1 MVSIRS
7 SPQNGWELLDHRYR
21 NNMSQALYR
30 KYRPKAWDQVVGQDH
45 VVTTLKNAIA
55 ADRVAHAYLFAG
67 SRGTGKTTL
76 ARLLAKAVNC
86 LNADSNKRPD
96 NECENCKAV
105 NENRFLDLIEIDAAS
120 NTSVDDVRDLRDKIN
135 FSPSQGKYKIYIIDE
150 VHMLSTAAFNAL
162 LKTLEEP
169 PPHAI
174 FVLATTEIHKIPATV
189 LSRCQ
194 RHEFRR
200 VPVDEIVKQLKM
212 IIKAE
217 KIQADDDALI
227 QIARQSAGGMRD
239 AISLLD
245 QLSSTGD
252 KITLALTQTVLGT
265 ATSQTVLEIISS
277 VMDHDP
283 AHGLETIHKALDAG
297 TDPRSLARQIVEYLR
312 GLMLIQMGNS
322 NQVEATADVKKQM
335 QSHARSFSTSDVL
348 RMMKAFNNA
357 AADTRGGWQPSLS
370 LELALAEVLDA
381 PSELAPR
388 PSQPP
393 PAATVRAQPQPAAA
407 PMSNVEHPHSQDN
420 LAPPSQSESP
430 RKSAQSDELLNEETD
445 EIVSQEAEVPR
456 PPEKSAVSVADVIKA
471 WKHLA
476 SSLPKSQANLSAL
489 LNSVKMID
497 VQGKTLILGLASDVL
512 VSKID
517 KPDQIEAIQKL
528 IKDQFGVDMD
538 IRCVVTTAKGKIP
551 PDVPQDGMVAA
562 AIQHGGQI
570 VDME

>member
-1 MVSIRS
+1 MT
-7 SPQNGWELLDHRYR
+7 
-21 NNMSQALYR
+21 QALYR
-30 KYRPKAWDQVVGQDH
+30 KYRPKEWAAVVGQDH

-55 ADRVAHAYLFAG
+55 ADRVGHAYLFAG

-86 LNADSNKRPD
+86 TNPDPTKRPC
-96 NECENCKAV
+96 NECDHCKAV
-105 NENRFLDLIEIDAAS
+105 NENRFMDLIEIDAAS

-200 VPVDEIVKQLKM
+200 VPVAEIVANLKM

-239 AISLLD
+239 AQSLLD

-252 KITLALTQTVLGT
+252 KITLALAQTVLGT
-265 ATSQTVLEIISS
+265 ATSQTVLDVISS
-277 VMDHDP
+277 IMDHDP

-297 TDPRSLARQIVEYLR
+297 ADPRSLSRQIVEYLR
-312 GLMLIQMGNS
+312 GLMLIQMGNGD
-322 NQVEATADVKKQM
+322 QVEATADVKKQM
-335 QSHARSFSTSDVL
+335 QSHAKSFSTSDVL
-348 RMMKAFNNA
+348 RMMKSFNNA
-357 AADTRGGWQPSLS
+357 ATDLRGGWQPSLS

-381 PSELAPR
+381 PHES
-388 PSQPP
+388 
-393 PAATVRAQPQPAAA
+393 TPQPAALSSPSGA
-407 PMSNVEHPHSQDN
+407 RQTKPQPATVTQTESTQTP
-420 LAPPSQSESP
+420 APPKGH
-430 RKSAQSDELLNEETD
+430 RDD
-445 EIVSQEAEVPR
+445 VSGAEGAVEAVEALHPA
-456 PPEKSAVSVADVIKA
+456 EKLALSSGDVIKV
-471 WKHLA
+471 WKHLSA
-476 SSLPKSQANLSAL
+476 SLPKTQANLSAL
-489 LNSVKMID
+489 LNSVRMID
-497 VQGKTLILGLASDVL
+497 MQGKTLILGLASDVL

-528 IKDQFGVDMD
+528 IKDEFGVDVNV
-538 IRCVVTTAKGKIP
+538 RCTVTNAKGKIP
-551 PDVPQDGMVAA
+551 PNVQQDGMVAT
-562 AIQHGGQI
+562 AIQHGGEI
-570 VDME
+570 VDMQD

>member
-1 MVSIRS
+1 MA
-7 SPQNGWELLDHRYR
+7 
-21 NNMSQALYR
+21 QALYR
-30 KYRPKAWDQVVGQDH
+30 KYRPKEWDQVVGQDH
-45 VVTTLKNAIA
+45 VVTTLRNAIT

-86 LNADSNKRPD
+86 LNPDPAKRPD

-105 NENRFLDLIEIDAAS
+105 NETRFLDLIEIDAAS

-200 VPVDEIVKQLKM
+200 VPVDEIVKQLKT
-212 IIKAE
+212 IIQAE

-252 KITLALTQTVLGT
+252 RITLALAQTVLGT
-265 ATSQTVLEIISS
+265 ATSQTVLDVVSS

-297 TDPRSLARQIVEYLR
+297 ADPRSLARQIVEYLR
-312 GLMLIQMGNS
+312 GLMLIQMGNA

-357 AADTRGGWQPSLS
+357 ASDLRGGWQPSLG

-381 PSELAPR
+381 PAEPSPR
-388 PSQPP
+388 PSAP
-393 PAATVRAQPQPAAA
+393 VRAQSRQA
-407 PMSNVEHPHSQDN
+407 PDVQASTPVGGPGGVSTPMREDE
-420 LAPPSQSESP
+420 AKETSP
-430 RKSAQSDELLNEETD
+430 R
-445 EIVSQEAEVPR
+445 PG
-456 PPEKSAVSVADVIKA
+456 EKSTLSAGDVIKA
-471 WKHLA
+471 WKHLSA
-476 SSLPKSQANLSAL
+476 SLPKTQANLAAL
-489 LNSVKMID
+489 LNSVRMID
-497 VQGKTLILGLASDVL
+497 MQGKTLILGLASDVL

-517 KPDQIEAIQKL
+517 KPDQIEVIQKL
-528 IKDQFGVDMD
+528 IKDEFGVEMD

-551 PDVPQDGMVAA
+551 PNVSQDGMVAA

-570 VDME
+570 VDM

>member
-1 MVSIRS
+1 MN
-7 SPQNGWELLDHRYR
+7 PDP
-21 NNMSQALYR
+21 A
-30 KYRPKAWDQVVGQDH
+30 
-45 VVTTLKNAIA
+45 
-55 ADRVAHAYLFAG
+55 
-67 SRGTGKTTL
+67 
-76 ARLLAKAVNC
+76 
-86 LNADSNKRPD
+86 KRPD
-96 NECENCKAV
+96 NECEHCKAV
-105 NENRFLDLIEIDAAS
+105 NENRFLDLFEIDAAS

-217 KIQADDDALI
+217 KLQADDDALI

-252 KITLALTQTVLGT
+252 KITLALAQTVLGT
-265 ATSQTVLEIISS
+265 ATSQTVLNIISS

-283 AHGLETIHKALDAG
+283 AQGLETIHKALDAG
-297 TDPRSLARQIVEYLR
+297 ADPRSLARQIVEYLR
-312 GLMLIQMGNS
+312 GLMLIQMGNT

-335 QSHARSFSTSDVL
+335 QSHARLFSTSDVL
-348 RMMKAFNNA
+348 HMMKAFNNA
-357 AADTRGGWQPSLS
+357 ATDLRGGWQPSLS

-381 PSELAPR
+381 PNEPAPR
-388 PSQPP
+388 PSSAPSST
-393 PAATVRAQPQPAAA
+393 ATVRAQPQAA
-407 PMSNVEHPHSQDN
+407 PVLQTETVHKPEQADEASQ
-420 LAPPSQSESP
+420 
-430 RKSAQSDELLNEETD
+430 EETD
-445 EIVSQEAEVPR
+445 PTLYQEAEVSQPV
-456 PPEKSAVSVADVIKA
+456 EASTVSAGDIIKA
-471 WKHLA
+471 WKHL
-476 SSLPKSQANLSAL
+476 SGSLPKAQANLSAL

-497 VQGKTLILGLASDVL
+497 MQGRTLILGLASDVL

-528 IKDQFGVDMD
+528 IRDEFGVNVNV
-538 IRCVVTTAKGKIP
+538 RCVVTTAKGKIP
-551 PDVPQDGMVAA
+551 PNVPQDGMVAA
-562 AIQHGGQI
+562 AIQHGGEI
-570 VDME
+570 VDM

>member
-1 MVSIRS
+1 MT
-7 SPQNGWELLDHRYR
+7 
-21 NNMSQALYR
+21 QALYR
-30 KYRPKAWDQVVGQDH
+30 KYRPQEWGAVAGQDH

-86 LNADSNKRPD
+86 TNPDPTKRPD

-105 NENRFLDLIEIDAAS
+105 NQNRFLDLIEIDAAS
-120 NTSVDDVRDLRDKIN
+120 NTSVDDIRDLRDKIN

-200 VPVDEIVKQLKM
+200 VPVDEIVANLKH

-217 KIQADDDALI
+217 NIQADDDALI

-239 AISLLD
+239 AQSLLD

-252 KITLALTQTVLGT
+252 KITLALAQQVLGT
-265 ATSQTVLEIISS
+265 ATSQSVLD
-277 VMDHDP
+277 VLNAVNDHDP
-283 AHGLETIHKALDAG
+283 AHGLESIHKALDAG
-297 TDPRSLARQIVEYLR
+297 ADPRSLARQVVEYLR
-312 GLMLIQMGNS
+312 GLMLIQMGNA

-335 QSHARSFSTSDVL
+335 QAHAKSFSTSDVL

-357 AADTRGGWQPSLS
+357 AVDLRGGWQPSLS
-370 LELALAEVLDA
+370 LELALAEVLDDTPPQSPPNRDLGGTQGGVPRQTKPKLESA
-381 PSELAPR
+381 P
-388 PSQPP
+388 QT
-393 PAATVRAQPQPAAA
+393 ATQPQVEEEAASHPA
-407 PMSNVEHPHSQDN
+407 
-420 LAPPSQSESP
+420 
-430 RKSAQSDELLNEETD
+430 
-445 EIVSQEAEVPR
+445 
-456 PPEKSAVSVADVIKA
+456 EKSAINVGDVIKA
-471 WKHLA
+471 WKHMSA
-476 SSLPKSQANLSAL
+476 SLPKAQANLSAL
-489 LNSVKMID
+489 MNSVRMID
-497 VQGKTLILGLASDVL
+497 VHGSTLILGLASDVL

-528 IKDQFGVDMD
+528 IKDEFGADVSV
-538 IRCVVTTAKGKIP
+538 RCVVTNAKGKIP
-551 PDVPQDGMVAA
+551 ANVAQDGMVAT
-562 AIQHGGQI
+562 AIQHGGEI
-570 VDME
+570 VDTQD

>member
-1 MVSIRS
+1 MT
-7 SPQNGWELLDHRYR
+7 
-21 NNMSQALYR
+21 QALYR
-30 KYRPKAWDQVVGQDH
+30 KYRPKEWDQVVGQDH
-45 VVTTLKNAIA
+45 VVTTLTNAIA

-86 LNADSNKRPD
+86 LNPNPAKRPD

-200 VPVDEIVKQLKM
+200 VPVDEIVKQLKT
-212 IIKAE
+212 IIQAE

-252 KITLALTQTVLGT
+252 RITLALAQTVLGT
-265 ATSQTVLEIISS
+265 ATSQTVLDLVSS

-297 TDPRSLARQIVEYLR
+297 ADPRSLARQIVEYLR
-312 GLMLIQMGNS
+312 GLMLIQMGNA

-348 RMMKAFNNA
+348 RMMKTFNNA
-357 AADTRGGWQPSLS
+357 ATDLRGGWQPSLG

-381 PSELAPR
+381 PAEPSPR
-388 PSQPP
+388 PSAPI
-393 PAATVRAQPQPAAA
+393 RAQPHPAPDVQASTPVGGPGRVSTPVRA
-407 PMSNVEHPHSQDN
+407 ED
-420 LAPPSQSESP
+420 ETKETSP
-430 RKSAQSDELLNEETD
+430 R
-445 EIVSQEAEVPR
+445 PG
-456 PPEKSAVSVADVIKA
+456 EKSTLSAGDVIKA
-471 WKHLA
+471 WKHLSA
-476 SSLPKSQANLSAL
+476 SLPKTQANLAAL
-489 LNSVKMID
+489 LNSVRMID
-497 VQGKTLILGLASDVL
+497 MQGKTLILGLASDVL

-517 KPDQIEAIQKL
+517 KPDQIEVIQKL
-528 IKDQFGVDMD
+528 IKDEFGVEMD

-551 PDVPQDGMVAA
+551 PNVSQDGMVAA

-570 VDME
+570 VDM

>member
-1 MVSIRS
+1 MT
-7 SPQNGWELLDHRYR
+7 
-21 NNMSQALYR
+21 QALYR
-30 KYRPKAWDQVVGQDH
+30 KYRPREWDQVVGQDH

-76 ARLLAKAVNC
+76 ARLLAKSVNC
-86 LNADSNKRPD
+86 LNPDPAKRPD
-96 NECENCKAV
+96 NACENCKAV

-217 KIQADDDALI
+217 QIQADDDALI

-245 QLSSTGD
+245 QLASTGD
-252 KITLALTQTVLGT
+252 KISLALAQTVLGT
-265 ATSQTVLEIISS
+265 ATSQTVLDIVSS

-283 AHGLETIHKALDAG
+283 ARGLETIHRALDAG
-297 TDPRSLARQIVEYLR
+297 ADPRSLARQIVEYLR
-312 GLMLIQMGNS
+312 GLMLIQMGNV

-335 QSHARSFSTSDVL
+335 QSHARSFSTGDVL
-348 RMMKAFNNA
+348 RMMKAFNSA
-357 AADTRGGWQPSLS
+357 ATDLRGGWQPSLG

-381 PSELAPR
+381 PNEPAPR
-388 PSQPP
+388 PSTPP
-393 PAATVRAQPQPAAA
+393 PAASARPQPQP
-407 PMSNVEHPHSQDN
+407 PSERTPQT
-420 LAPPSQSESP
+420 APPPRENRPAPGSQTASSQP
-430 RKSAQSDELLNEETD
+430 PSRTDKVSSDET
-445 EIVSQEAEVPR
+445 EAVKDVEAPA
-456 PPEKSAVSVADVIKA
+456 PHTAEKSTASAGDIIKA
-471 WKHLA
+471 WKHLSA
-476 SSLPKSQANLSAL
+476 SLPKAQANLSAL
-489 LNSVKMID
+489 LNSVRMID
-497 VQGKTLILGLASDVL
+497 VQGTTLILGLASDVL

-517 KPDQIEAIQKL
+517 KPDQIDAIKKL
-528 IKDQFGVDMD
+528 IQDEFGVEMNV
-538 IRCVVTTAKGKIP
+538 RCVVTTAKGKIP
-551 PDVPQDGMVAA
+551 PNVPQDGMVAA
-562 AIQHGGQI
+562 AIQQGGQI

>member
-1 MVSIRS
+1 MT
-7 SPQNGWELLDHRYR
+7 
-21 NNMSQALYR
+21 QALYR
-30 KYRPKAWDQVVGQDH
+30 KYRPKEWGEVVGQDH
-45 VVTTLKNAIA
+45 IVTTLKNAIA

-76 ARLLAKAVNC
+76 ARLLAKSVNC
-86 LNADSNKRPD
+86 LNPDAAKRPD

-105 NENRFLDLIEIDAAS
+105 NGNRFLDLIEIDAAS

-150 VHMLSTAAFNAL
+150 VHMLSTQAFNAL

-200 VPVDEIVKQLKM
+200 VPVDEIVVNLKK
-212 IIKAE
+212 IVNAE

-239 AISLLD
+239 AQSLLD
-245 QLSSTGD
+245 QLASMGD
-252 KITLALTQTVLGT
+252 KITLALAQTVLGT
-265 ATSQTVLEIISS
+265 ATSQTVLDIISS
-277 VMDHDP
+277 IMDHDP
-283 AHGLETIHKALDAG
+283 AQGLETIHKALDAG
-297 TDPRSLARQIVEYLR
+297 ADPRSLARQIVEYLR
-312 GLMLIQMGNS
+312 GLMLIQMGNV

-335 QSHARSFSTSDVL
+335 QSHARSFLTSDVL

-357 AADTRGGWQPSLS
+357 ATDLRGGWQPSLS

-381 PSELAPR
+381 PNETAPR
-388 PSQPP
+388 PAPSPVSPAHSQPP
-393 PAATVRAQPQPAAA
+393 PAPITQLESSRKPA
-407 PMSNVEHPHSQDN
+407 SNQKV
-420 LAPPSQSESP
+420 LSEEVDSIH
-430 RKSAQSDELLNEETD
+430 D
-445 EIVSQEAEVPR
+445 QEPEAPR
-456 PPEKSAVSVADVIKA
+456 PAEKSAVSAGDVIKA
-471 WKHLA
+471 WKHLSA
-476 SSLPKSQANLSAL
+476 SLPKGQANLSAL

-528 IKDQFGVDMD
+528 IKDEFGVEMD

-551 PDVPQDGMVAA
+551 PNVSQDGMVAA

-570 VDME
+570 VDM

>member
-1 MVSIRS
+1 M
-7 SPQNGWELLDHRYR
+7 
-21 NNMSQALYR
+21 
-30 KYRPKAWDQVVGQDH
+30 GQDH

-67 SRGTGKTTL
+67 SRGIGKTTL
-76 ARLLAKAVNC
+76 ARLLAKSVNC
-86 LNADSNKRPD
+86 LNPDPTKRPD

-200 VPVDEIVKQLKM
+200 VPVDEIVRQLKT

-252 KITLALTQTVLGT
+252 KITLAQAQTVLGT
-265 ATSQTVLEIISS
+265 ATSQTVLDVISS

-283 AHGLETIHKALDAG
+283 AHGLETIHQALDSGA
-297 TDPRSLARQIVEYLR
+297 DPRSLARQIVEYLR
-312 GLMLIQMGNS
+312 GLMLIQMGNV

-357 AADTRGGWQPSLS
+357 ATDLRGGWQPSLS

-381 PSELAPR
+381 PNEPTPRPLAPTP
-388 PSQPP
+388 PSATVRTQPP
-393 PAATVRAQPQPAAA
+393 PTPVT
-407 PMSNVEHPHSQDN
+407 
-420 LAPPSQSESP
+420 QSEAS
-430 RKSAQSDELLNEETD
+430 RKPAQSRAALNEESD
-445 EIVSQEAEVPR
+445 SALDQETEAPQTV
-456 PPEKSAVSVADVIKA
+456 EKTAVSAGDIIKA
-471 WKHLA
+471 WKHLSA
-476 SSLPKSQANLSAL
+476 SLPKAQANLSAL

-497 VQGKTLILGLASDVL
+497 MQGKTLILGLASDVL

-517 KPDQIEAIQKL
+517 KPDQIEAIKKL
-528 IKDQFGVDMD
+528 IKEEFGVDMD
-538 IRCVVTTAKGKIP
+538 IRCVVTTAKGKVP
-551 PDVPQDGMVAA
+551 PNVPQDGMVAA
-562 AIQHGGQI
+562 AIQHGGEI
-570 VDME
+570 VDM

>member
-1 MVSIRS
+1 MT
-7 SPQNGWELLDHRYR
+7 
-21 NNMSQALYR
+21 QALYR
-30 KYRPKAWDQVVGQDH
+30 KYRPKEWGEVVGQDH
-45 VVTTLKNAIA
+45 IVTTLKNAIA

-76 ARLLAKAVNC
+76 ARLLAKSVNC
-86 LNADSNKRPD
+86 LNPDRVKRPD

-105 NENRFLDLIEIDAAS
+105 NGNRFLDLIEIDAAS

-200 VPVDEIVKQLKM
+200 VPVDEIVVNLKK
-212 IIKAE
+212 IVNAE

-239 AISLLD
+239 AQSLLD
-245 QLSSTGD
+245 QLASMGD
-252 KITLALTQTVLGT
+252 KITLALAQTVLGT
-265 ATSQTVLEIISS
+265 ATSQTVLDIISS
-277 VMDHDP
+277 IMDHDP
-283 AHGLETIHKALDAG
+283 AQGLETIHKALDAG
-297 TDPRSLARQIVEYLR
+297 ADPRFLARQIVEYLR
-312 GLMLIQMGNS
+312 GLMLIQMGNV

-335 QSHARSFSTSDVL
+335 QSHARSFLTSDVL

-357 AADTRGGWQPSLS
+357 ATDLRGGWQPSLS

-381 PSELAPR
+381 PNETAPR
-388 PSQPP
+388 PAPSPVSPAHSQPP
-393 PAATVRAQPQPAAA
+393 PAPITQLESSRKPA
-407 PMSNVEHPHSQDN
+407 SNQKV
-420 LAPPSQSESP
+420 LSEEVDSIH
-430 RKSAQSDELLNEETD
+430 D
-445 EIVSQEAEVPR
+445 QEPEAPR
-456 PPEKSAVSVADVIKA
+456 PAEKSAVSAGDVIKA
-471 WKHLA
+471 WKHLSA
-476 SSLPKSQANLSAL
+476 SLPKGQANLSAL

-528 IKDQFGVDMD
+528 IKDEFGVEMD

-551 PDVPQDGMVAA
+551 PNVSQDGMVAA

-570 VDME
+570 VDM

>member
-1 MVSIRS
+1 
-7 SPQNGWELLDHRYR
+7 
-21 NNMSQALYR
+21 MSQALYR
-30 KYRPKAWDQVVGQDH
+30 KYRPKEWDEVMGQDH
-45 VVTTLKNAIA
+45 IVTTLKNAIA

-86 LNADSNKRPD
+86 LNEDRKKRPD

-150 VHMLSTAAFNAL
+150 VHMLSTQAFNAL

-200 VPVDEIVKQLKM
+200 VPVDEIVANLKK
-212 IIKAE
+212 IVKAE
-217 KIQADDDALI
+217 KIQADEDALL

-252 KITLALTQTVLGT
+252 RITLALAQTVLGT
-265 ATSQTVLEIISS
+265 ATSQTVLDVISS
-277 VMDHDP
+277 INEHDP

-297 TDPRSLARQIVEYLR
+297 ADPRSLARQIVEYLR
-312 GLMLIQMGNS
+312 GLMLIQMGNT

-335 QSHARSFSTSDVL
+335 QSHARSFSSSDVL

-357 AADTRGGWQPSLS
+357 ATDLRGGWQPSLS

-381 PSELAPR
+381 PAPQ
-388 PSQPP
+388 PVMAIQPKSQPP
-393 PAATVRAQPQPAAA
+393 VLHQEAA
-407 PMSNVEHPHSQDN
+407 PASKSSTEPESAVSGKEAS
-420 LAPPSQSESP
+420 PSSH
-430 RKSAQSDELLNEETD
+430 
-445 EIVSQEAEVPR
+445 
-456 PPEKSAVSVADVIKA
+456 PPEKPSIDAGDIIKA
-471 WKHLA
+471 WKHMSA
-476 SSLPKSQANLSAL
+476 ALPKSQANLSAL
-489 LNSVKMID
+489 MNSVKMID
-497 VQGKTLILGLASDVL
+497 VQHGTLILGLASEVL

-528 IKDQFGVDMD
+528 IRDEFGVDMPV
-538 IRCVVTTAKGKIP
+538 RCMVTTAKGKIP
-551 PDVPQDGMVAA
+551 ANVPQDGMVAT
-562 AIQHGGQI
+562 AIQHGGEI
-570 VDME
+570 VDNL